1 MIALLSEPQEV
12 LLSGSAQFGY
22 FLSGIVYFLLPAA
35 AFLMLKK
42 YGAAKIYPVIVGAI
56 VYFLAVR
63 FSDLIAHFAG
73 FTQSVGNKV
82 VIAAEL
88 VCFLEEAGRFLAIKY
103 PLTDIRKTSAAFC
116 YGIGHGGLECLI
128 RGVQSFRIVQAGA
141 LRDVPVQSL
150 PISLLT
156 CVHSAVIFG
165 VQIALSLLIFYK
177 MHKDCN
183 EKRGLIFAI
192 LLHIF
197 VNGAGWLASFSGSLL
212 LRNAVG
218 IVTGCIAI
226 AVVCRLIDFR
236 SCMDEILYPEIAE
249 P

>member
-82 VIAAEL
+82 VIAL
-88 VCFLEEAGRFLAIKY
+88 RI
-103 PLTDIRKTSAAFC
+103 
-116 YGIGHGGLECLI
+116 LI
-128 RGVQSFRIVQAGA
+128 RVIQA
-141 LRDVPVQSL
+141 
-150 PISLLT
+150 
-156 CVHSAVIFG
+156 
-165 VQIALSLLIFYK
+165 
-177 MHKDCN
+177 
-183 EKRGLIFAI
+183 
-192 LLHIF
+192 
-197 VNGAGWLASFSGSLL
+197 
-212 LRNAVG
+212 
-218 IVTGCIAI
+218 
-226 AVVCRLIDFR
+226 RL
-236 SCMDEILYPEIAE
+236 
-249 P
+249 